1 MMIET
6 AILAIYL
13 VMAMAGRKTTK
24 KSQASPIFG
33 QLTLNQTLALE
44 YLKSKTEG
52 YVRRATKILWLT
64 PLEAQSMGYA
74 VPDWVVK
81 NYEKFEW
88 SAIIFDESSDVLPLY
103 VYQRSALQALESML
117 ASLEADGATISQDN
131 PRLMTI
137 DLGET
142 VLNLKFWRNE
152 KGGQYAK
159 YHLEVME

>member
-13 VMAMAGRKTTK
+13 VALMAGRKKTNK
-24 KSQASPIFG
+24 IPVFG
-33 QLTLNQTLALE
+33 QMTLNQTLALE

-52 YVRRATKILWLT
+52 FVRDATKIIWLT
-64 PLEAQSMGYA
+64 PLEAQTLGYA
-74 VPDWVVK
+74 VPDWVVQ

-88 SAIIFDESSDVLPLY
+88 SAIIIDQSRDVLPLY
-103 VYQRSALQALESML
+103 VYQRSALQALEAHLSV
-117 ASLEADGATISQDN
+117 LEADGATISQDN
-131 PRLMTI
+131 PRMMTI

-142 VLNLKFWRNE
+142 PLKIKFWRNE

-159 YHLEVME
+159 YHMEVVEE

>member
-13 VMAMAGRKTTK
+13 VMAMAGRKKTK
-24 KSQASPIFG
+24 SVPIFG
-33 QLTLNQTLALE
+33 QMTLNQTLALE

-52 YVRRATKILWLT
+52 YVRRATKIIWIT
-64 PLEAQSMGYA
+64 PLEAQTLGYA

-88 SAIIFDESSDVLPLY
+88 SAILFDESSDVLPLY
-103 VYQRSALQALESML
+103 VYQRSALAALEAKLS
-117 ASLEADGATISQDN
+117 SLEADGATISQDN
-131 PRLMTI
+131 PRMMTV

-142 VLNLKFWRNE
+142 PLNVKFWRNE

-159 YHLEVME
+159 YHMEVTE

>member
-6 AILAIYL
+6 AILALYL
-13 VMAMAGRKTTK
+13 VMAMAGRKKTK
-24 KSQASPIFG
+24 SEPIFG
-33 QLTLNQTLALE
+33 QMTLNQTLALE

-52 YVRRATKILWLT
+52 YVRRATRILWLT

-88 SAIIFDESSDVLPLY
+88 SAILFDESSDVLPLY
-103 VYQRSALQALESML
+103 VYQRSALAALEAKLS
-117 ASLEADGATISQDN
+117 SLEADGATITQDN
-131 PRLMTI
+131 PRLMTV

-142 VLNLKFWRNE
+142 PLNVKFWRNE

-159 YHLEVME
+159 YHMEVTE

>member
-13 VMAMAGRKTTK
+13 VMAMAGRKKTK
-24 KSQASPIFG
+24 TEPIFG
-33 QLTLNQTLALE
+33 QMTLNQTLALE

-52 YVRRATKILWLT
+52 YVRRATKIIWIT
-64 PLEAQSMGYA
+64 PLEAQSIGYA

-103 VYQRSALQALESML
+103 VYQRSALAALEAKLS
-117 ASLEADGATISQDN
+117 SLEADGATITQDN
-131 PRLMTI
+131 PRMMTV

-142 VLNLKFWRNE
+142 PFDVKFWRNE

-159 YHLEVME
+159 YHMEVTE